1 MCPSEKDLSTLN
13 FTNELDVLYAYRN
26 VSIDK
31 NLLNEFHRIPVV
43 CVDFGLVCF
52 DVVETALLEEIGEP
66 FVDKEMQELIKE
78 IFSEDFLKSINK
90 RDSAL
95 FFSKNLNTLLRP
107 LVNVCNKRIVDL
119 VYYVYKKTGISH
131 FNFLFDS
138 FTVIDQQ
145 IELHLLAAKGIKER
159 SFDFSNFKDCL
170 DEKTSSDEK
179 LTAVDCRT
187 FALAELPD
195 PIIPL
200 PFLETS
206 ENPEETPIHLESPE
220 KPIKHQPEDQSY
232 HLCRAKTLLLSA
244 FNYINPCF
252 AIDNFSAFLCMKFDR
267 EIFECF
273 ISNSSHPLFPIYLN
287 RLQNAP
293 FFFYQEA
300 GIRKVLAAIPKQL
313 SDPYLFNDRPVQ
325 PFILRINC
333 YLLKHY
339 LKFASETFSSIEF
352 PITDYLLI
360 AKGLRF
366 FVEHY
371 RSPALFKIFKDLL
384 CCKIPDVLAEIKR
397 ILLKDLELYLSVFYV
412 TSELEPALS
421 SDETDDQDEDSL
433 FAPFPTLLDPVDSL
447 VSAYLNPCFYVESD
461 RTISTKLLVDYK
473 KKNPITLPELH
484 DFLNTLLIDI
494 SLDANTKIYVLRSI
508 NKVHELICGIED
520 CVNCENKIVSKLL
533 QNLKLFPKM
542 EWRYRMAFLKSLETL
557 ANLGVEKDWVKET
570 LKKDRVFYIKKMIKD
585 L

>member
-1 MCPSEKDLSTLN
+1 MCPSEKDLSMLN
-13 FTNELDVLYAYRN
+13 FSNELDVLYAYRN

-31 NLLNEFHRIPVV
+31 TLLEEFHRIPVV

-52 DVVETALLEEIGEP
+52 DVVETAVLEEIGEP
-66 FVDKEMQELIKE
+66 FVDKEMQELIKDV
-78 IFSEDFLKSINK
+78 FSQDFLKRINQ

-95 FFSKNLNTLLRP
+95 FFSKNLHTLLRP

-170 DEKTSSDEK
+170 VHKNSSDENESM
-179 LTAVDCRT
+179 DCKT

-206 ENPEETPIHLESPE
+206 EKSADPLVHLESPE
-220 KPIKHQPEDQSY
+220 TSKKRPEDQGY
-232 HLCRAKTLLLSA
+232 HLCKAKALLLSA

-287 RLQNAP
+287 RLPNAP
-293 FFFYQEA
+293 FFFYEEA
-300 GIRKVLAAIPKQL
+300 GIRKVLAAIPKHL
-313 SDPYLFNDRPVQ
+313 YDPYRFNDRLVN
-325 PFILRINC
+325 PFTLRINC
-333 YLLKHY
+333 TLLKHY
-339 LKFASETFSSIEF
+339 LKFASETFSSIESS
-352 PITDYLLI
+352 ITDYLLI
-360 AKGLRF
+360 AKGLSF

-371 RSPALFKIFKDLL
+371 RSPALFRIFKDLL
-384 CCKIPDVLAEIKR
+384 SCKIPDVLAEIRR
-397 ILLKDLELYLSVFYV
+397 ILLRDLELFLSVFYN
-412 TSELEPALS
+412 TSKSEEPLESQEEVAS
-421 SDETDDQDEDSL
+421 KNEDSL
-433 FAPFPTLLDPVDSL
+433 FNQFPTLSDPLDSL
-447 VSAYLNPCFYVESD
+447 VSAYLNPGFYIEADKPISSSLLAAFQNEKQVQSSD
-461 RTISTKLLVDYK
+461 
-473 KKNPITLPELH
+473 LH
-484 DFLNTLLIDI
+484 DFFNTLLLDI
-494 SLDANTKIYVLRSI
+494 SQDPSTKIYVLNNI
-508 NKVHELICGIED
+508 KKIHEIVCGLED
-520 CVNCENKIVSKLL
+520 CVACENKIVSKLI
-533 QNLKLFPKM
+533 QNLKVFPKM
-542 EWRYRMAFLKSLETL
+542 TWRYRMAFVKNLESLEK
-557 ANLGVEKDWVKET
+557 LGVEKDWVKEA
-570 LKKDRVFYIKKMIKD
+570 LKDDRVFYIKKMIKD